1 MRRTLESTVTLN
13 NGVPMP
19 IFGLGVWRMAP
30 GEETYRMVTD
40 ALALGYRLLDTARAY
55 GNEAD
60 VGAAVRESGVPRA
73 QVFVTTKL
81 PSEDHGY
88 DPTLRAFDAS
98 LAQMGLDYVD
108 LYLIHWPLSD
118 RRNESWR
125 ALEKILDG
133 GRARAIGVS
142 NYTQRHLTE
151 LLERARVVP
160 AVNQVEFSPFLY
172 QRGLLEFC
180 RARRIQ
186 LEAYAPLTK
195 GRRLDDPRVA
205 AVAARHGHTNA
216 QVMIR
221 WVIEHD
227 VVVIPKTA
235 RRERL
240 AENAAAF
247 EFELSPEEVRA
258 LDGLDEGYRTTVRN
272 PEAIP

>member
-1 MRRTLESTVTLN
+1 LGSAVTLN

-19 IFGLGVWRMAP
+19 IFGLGVWRTPP
-30 GEETYRMVTD
+30 GEETYRVVTD
-40 ALALGYRLLDTARAY
+40 ALGLGYRLLDTARAY

-60 VGAAVRESGVPRA
+60 VGAAVRESGIPRD
-73 QVFVTTKL
+73 QIFVTTKL
-81 PSEDHGY
+81 PSDDHGY

-118 RRNESWR
+118 QRNESWR
-125 ALEKILDG
+125 ALEKILAD

-180 RARRIQ
+180 RARHIQ
-186 LEAYAPLTK
+186 LEAFAPLTK
-195 GRRLDDPRVA
+195 GRRLDDPHVA
-205 AVAARHGHTNA
+205 AVAARHGGTNA

-227 VVVIPKTA
+227 VVVIPKTVHRA
-235 RRERL
+235 RL
-240 AENAAAF
+240 VENAGVF
-247 EFELSPEEVRA
+247 EFELSPEDMHA
-258 LDGLDEGYRTTVRN
+258 LDGLDEGYRTTQRN
-272 PEAIP
+272 PETIP